1 MNLLT
6 YNDMK
11 LTCLRATENPFG
23 LLKQA
28 AKLTMTTSALIEDR
42 DYTEEEQIKFLKFII
57 QAEHTSILEHVS
69 WTIYAENISR
79 SLLAQLTRHRMAS
92 FTSASQHYSDYSDM
106 PFVVSEEAKQLM
118 IIRIS
123 TGGFYDS
130 LHASSLGYKIMVEDN
145 ILPREEA
152 RQVLPNA
159 SAVNLMM
166 TINARALLNLIK
178 QRICRRN
185 VEEMRIFADR
195 LVKLIGHTWPEFAKC
210 LGPYCF
216 YLGKC
221 NQGKMSCNKLWE
233 VTLDDI
239 A

>member
-6 YNDMK
+6 YNDMR

-42 DYTEEEQIKFLKFII
+42 DYTEEAQIKFLRFII
-57 QAEHTSILEHVS
+57 QAEHTSILEHIV
-69 WTIYAENISR
+69 WTFYAKNISR
-79 SLLAQLTRHRMAS
+79 SLLAQLTRHRIAS

-106 PFVVSEEAKQLM
+106 PFIVSKEAKQSM
-118 IIRIS
+118 TI
-123 TGGFYDS
+123 YES
-130 LHASSLGYKIMVEDN
+130 LYVASFGYRVMLEDN

-166 TINARALLNLIK
+166 TINARSLLNLIK

-185 VEEMRIFADR
+185 VEEMQIFADR
-195 LVKLIGHTWPEFAKC
+195 LVELIGHTWPEFAKC

-221 NQGKMSCNKLWE
+221 NQGKMSCGKLWE

-239 A
+239 T

>member
-11 LTCLRATENPFG
+11 LTCWRATAGPFG

-42 DYTEEEQIKFLKFII
+42 VYTEEEQIKFLKFII
-57 QAEHTSILEHVS
+57 QAEHTSILEHVV

-79 SLLAQLTRHRMAS
+79 SLLAQLTRHRIAS

-106 PFVVSEEAKQLM
+106 PFVVSEKAKQVMM
-118 IIRIS
+118 IHECLY
-123 TGGFYDS
+123 T
-130 LHASSLGYKIMVEDN
+130 SSLGYKLMLEDN

-166 TINARALLNLIK
+166 TINARSLLNFIK

-185 VEEMRIFADR
+185 VEEMRIFADK
-195 LVKLIGHTWPEFAKC
+195 LVELIGHTWPAFAKC

>member
-1 MNLLT
+1 MHLLT

-11 LTCLRATENPFG
+11 LTCLRATESPFM

-28 AKLTMTTSALIEDR
+28 AKLTMTTSALLEDK

-57 QAEHTSILEHVS
+57 QAEHTSILEHVA

-79 SLLAQLTRHRMAS
+79 SLLAQLTRHRIAS

-106 PFVVSEEAKQLM
+106 PFVVSEEAKKLM
-118 IIRIS
+118 LID
-123 TGGFYDS
+123 YS
-130 LHASSLGYKIMVEDN
+130 LRASNFSYTAMLEDN

-195 LVKLIGHTWPEFAKC
+195 LVELIGHTWPEFAKC

-239 A
+239 V

>member
-1 MNLLT
+1 MHLLT

-11 LTCLRATENPFG
+11 LTCLRATAAPFR

-28 AKLTMTTSALIEDR
+28 AKLTMTTSALIEDK

-57 QAEHTSILEHVS
+57 QAEHTSILEHVA

-79 SLLAQLTRHRMAS
+79 SLLAQLTRHRIAS
-92 FTSASQHYSDYSDM
+92 FTSASQHYSDYTDM
-106 PFVVSEEAKQLM
+106 PFVVSEEAKKLV
-118 IIRIS
+118 ITHDILRV
-123 TGGFYDS
+123 
-130 LHASSLGYKIMVEDN
+130 ASSGYTSLLEDYM
-145 ILPREEA
+145 LPREEA

-159 SAVNLMM
+159 SVVNLMM
-166 TINARALLNLIK
+166 TINARSLLNLIK

-185 VEEMRIFADR
+185 VKEMRIFADR
-195 LVKLIGHTWPEFAKC
+195 LVELIGHTWPEFAKC

>member
-6 YNDMK
+6 YNDMQ
-11 LTCLRATENPFG
+11 LTCLRATERPFG

-28 AKLTMTTSALIEDR
+28 AKLTMTTSALLEDK
-42 DYTEEEQIKFLKFII
+42 DYTEEEQVKFLKFII
-57 QAEHTSILEHVS
+57 QAEHTSILEHVA

-79 SLLAQLTRHRMAS
+79 SLLAQLTRHRIAS

-106 PFVVSEEAKQLM
+106 PFVVSEEAKKLVM
-118 IIRIS
+118 IH
-123 TGGFYDS
+123 DS
-130 LHASSLGYKIMVEDN
+130 LWAASFGYTTLLEDYM
-145 ILPREEA
+145 LPREEA

-166 TINARALLNLIK
+166 TINARSLLNLIK

-185 VEEMRIFADR
+185 VEEMRIFAGR
-195 LVKLIGHTWPEFAKC
+195 LVELIGHTWPEFAKC

>member
-6 YNDMK
+6 YNDMR

-42 DYTEEEQIKFLKFII
+42 DYTEEAQIKFLKFII
-57 QAEHTSILEHVS
+57 QAEHTSILEHVA
-69 WTIYAENISR
+69 WTIYVENISR
-79 SLLAQLTRHRMAS
+79 SLLAQLTRHRIAS

-106 PFVVSEEAKQLM
+106 PFVVSEEAQKLILIQ
-118 IIRIS
+118 
-123 TGGFYDS
+123 GS
-130 LHASSLGYKIMVEDN
+130 LHAAGFDYTTILADN
-145 ILPREEA
+145 MLPREEA

-166 TINARALLNLIK
+166 TINARSLLNLIK

-185 VEEMRIFADR
+185 VEEMQIFADR
-195 LVKLIGHTWPEFAKC
+195 LVELIGHTWPEFAKC

>member
-1 MNLLT
+1 MDLLT

-11 LTCLRATENPFG
+11 LTCLRAPESPFG

-28 AKLTMTTSALIEDR
+28 AKLTMTTSAFNEGR

-57 QAEHTSILEHVS
+57 QAEHTSILEHVA

-92 FTSASQHYSDYSDM
+92 FTSASQHYSDYSGM
-106 PFVVSEEAKQLM
+106 PFVVSEEAKKLVM
-118 IIRIS
+118 IHDILRA
-123 TGGFYDS
+123 
-130 LHASSLGYKIMVEDN
+130 ASFDYATMLEDD

-166 TINARALLNLIK
+166 TINARSLLNLIK

-185 VEEMRIFADR
+185 VEEMRIFADK
-195 LVKLIGHTWPEFAKC
+195 LVELIRHTWPEFAKC

>member
-11 LTCLRATENPFG
+11 LTCLRAPESPFG

-42 DYTEEEQIKFLKFII
+42 DYTEEAQIKFLKFII
-57 QAEHTSILEHVS
+57 QAEHTSILEHVA

-106 PFVVSEEAKQLM
+106 PFVISEEAKQLM
-118 IIRIS
+118 MIH
-123 TGGFYDS
+123 GS
-130 LHASSLGYKIMVEDN
+130 LHAANFSYTTMLEDD

-159 SAVNLMM
+159 SAVNLLM
-166 TINARALLNLIK
+166 TINARSLLNLIK

-195 LVKLIGHTWPEFAKC
+195 LVELIGHTWPAFAKC

>member
-11 LTCLRATENPFG
+11 LACLRATESPFG

-42 DYTEEEQIKFLKFII
+42 DYTEAEQIKFLKFII
-57 QAEHTSILEHVS
+57 QAEHTSILEHVA

-79 SLLAQLTRHRMAS
+79 SLLAQLTRHRIAS
-92 FTSASQHYSDYSDM
+92 FTSASQHYSDYSNM
-106 PFVVSEEAKQLM
+106 PFVVSEEAKPLVM
-118 IIRIS
+118 IHDILYVS
-123 TGGFYDS
+123 NF
-130 LHASSLGYKIMVEDN
+130 GYTTMLEDN

-159 SAVNLMM
+159 SAANLMM
-166 TINARALLNLIK
+166 TINARSLLNLIK

-195 LVKLIGHTWPEFAKC
+195 LVELIGHTWPAFAKC

>member
-28 AKLTMTTSALIEDR
+28 AKLTMTTSALIEDK
-42 DYTEEEQIKFLKFII
+42 DYTEEAQIKFLKFII

-79 SLLAQLTRHRMAS
+79 SLLAQLTRHRIAS

-106 PFVVSEEAKQLM
+106 PFVVSEEATKL
-118 IIRIS
+118 ILIH
-123 TGGFYDS
+123 GS
-130 LHASSLGYKIMVEDN
+130 LHAANFDYTTMLENNM
-145 ILPREEA
+145 LPREEA

-166 TINARALLNLIK
+166 TINARSLLNLVK

-195 LVKLIGHTWPEFAKC
+195 LVKLISHTWPEFAKC

>member
-6 YNDMK
+6 YNDMQ
-11 LTCLRATENPFG
+11 LTCLRATSGPFG

-28 AKLTMTTSALIEDR
+28 AKLTMTTSALIGDR
-42 DYTEEEQIKFLKFII
+42 VYTEEEQIKFLKFII
-57 QAEHTSILEHVS
+57 QAEHTSILEHVV
-69 WTIYAENISR
+69 WTIYVENISR
-79 SLLAQLTRHRMAS
+79 SLLAQLTRHRKAS
-92 FTSASQHYSDYSDM
+92 YTSASQRYSNYSDM
-106 PFVVSEEAKQLM
+106 PFVVSEEAEHL
-118 IIRIS
+118 IIVHDILR
-123 TGGFYDS
+123 
-130 LHASSLGYKIMVEDN
+130 ASSFSYATMLEDN

-166 TINARALLNLIK
+166 TINARSALNLVK

-195 LVKLIGHTWPEFAKC
+195 LVELIGLTWPAFAKC

>member
-6 YNDMK
+6 YNDMR

-28 AKLTMTTSALIEDR
+28 AKLTMTTSALIEDK
-42 DYTEEEQIKFLKFII
+42 DYTEEAQIKFLKFII
-57 QAEHTSILEHVS
+57 QAEHTSILEHVA
-69 WTIYAENISR
+69 WTVYAENISR
-79 SLLAQLTRHRMAS
+79 SLLAQLTRHRIAS

-106 PFVVSEEAKQLM
+106 PFVVSEEAQKL
-118 IIRIS
+118 ILIH
-123 TGGFYDS
+123 GS
-130 LHASSLGYKIMVEDN
+130 LHAANFDYTTMLENSM
-145 ILPREEA
+145 LPREEA

-166 TINARALLNLIK
+166 TINARALLNLVK

-195 LVKLIGHTWPEFAKC
+195 LVERIQPTWPAFAKC

>member
-11 LTCLRATENPFG
+11 LTCLRAPENPFG

-28 AKLTMTTSALIEDR
+28 AKLTMTTSALIEDK
-42 DYTEEEQIKFLKFII
+42 DYTEKAQIKFLKFII

-79 SLLAQLTRHRMAS
+79 SLLAQLTRHRIAS
-92 FTSASQHYSDYSDM
+92 FTSASQHYSDYSNM
-106 PFVVSEEAKQLM
+106 PFVVSEEAKKSIM
-118 IIRIS
+118 IH
-123 TGGFYDS
+123 DS
-130 LHASSLGYKIMVEDN
+130 LQVSNFSYATMLEDN

-166 TINARALLNLIK
+166 TINARSLLNLIK

-185 VEEMRIFADR
+185 VEEMQIFASR
-195 LVKLIGHTWPEFAKC
+195 LIDQVTLTWPEFAKC

-221 NQGKMSCNKLWE
+221 NQGKMSCNKLRG
-233 VTLDDI
+233 VTIDDI

>member
-6 YNDMK
+6 YNDMR

-28 AKLTMTTSALIEDR
+28 AKLTMTTSALIEDK
-42 DYTEEEQIKFLKFII
+42 DYTEEAQIKFLKFII
-57 QAEHTSILEHVS
+57 QAEHTSILEHVA

-79 SLLAQLTRHRMAS
+79 SLLTQLTRHRIAS
-92 FTSASQHYSDYSDM
+92 FTSASQHYADYSDM
-106 PFVVSEEAKQLM
+106 PFVVSEEATKL
-118 IIRIS
+118 ILIH
-123 TGGFYDS
+123 GS
-130 LHASSLGYKIMVEDN
+130 LHAANFDYTTMLENNM
-145 ILPREEA
+145 LPREEA

-166 TINARALLNLIK
+166 TINARSVLNLIK

-195 LVKLIGHTWPEFAKC
+195 LVELIGHTWPAFAKC

>member
-1 MNLLT
+1 MRLLT

-11 LTCLRATENPFG
+11 LACLRATENPFR

-57 QAEHTSILEHVS
+57 QAEHTSILEHVA

-79 SLLAQLTRHRMAS
+79 SLLAQLTRHRIAS
-92 FTSASQHYSDYSDM
+92 FTSASQHYSDYTDM
-106 PFVVSEEAKQLM
+106 PFVVSEEAKKLV
-118 IIRIS
+118 ITHDILRV
-123 TGGFYDS
+123 
-130 LHASSLGYKIMVEDN
+130 ASSGYTSLLEDYM
-145 ILPREEA
+145 LPREEA

-159 SAVNLMM
+159 SAVNLMI
-166 TINARALLNLIK
+166 TINARSVLNLVK

-185 VEEMRIFADR
+185 VEEMQIFADK
-195 LVKLIGHTWPEFAKC
+195 LVELIGRAWPAFAKC

-221 NQGKMSCNKLWE
+221 NQGKMSCNRLWE

>member
-1 MNLLT
+1 MSLLT

-28 AKLTMTTSALIEDR
+28 AKLTMTTSALVEDR

-57 QAEHTSILEHVS
+57 QAEHTSILEHVA
-69 WTIYAENISR
+69 WTVYAENISR
-79 SLLAQLTRHRMAS
+79 SLLAQLTRHRIAS

-106 PFVVSEEAKQLM
+106 PFVVSEEAMKL
-118 IIRIS
+118 ILIH
-123 TGGFYDS
+123 GS
-130 LHASSLGYKIMVEDN
+130 LHAANFDYTTMLENNM
-145 ILPREEA
+145 LPREEA

-166 TINARALLNLIK
+166 TINARSLLNLVK

>member
-11 LTCLRATENPFG
+11 LTCLRTTESPFG

-57 QAEHTSILEHVS
+57 QAEHTSILEHVA

-79 SLLAQLTRHRMAS
+79 SLLAQLTRHRIAS

-106 PFVVSEEAKQLM
+106 PFVVSEEATKL
-118 IIRIS
+118 ILIH
-123 TGGFYDS
+123 GS
-130 LHASSLGYKIMVEDN
+130 LHAANFDYTTMLENNM
-145 ILPREEA
+145 LPREEA

-166 TINARALLNLIK
+166 TINARSLLNFIK

-195 LVKLIGHTWPEFAKC
+195 LVELIGRTWPAFAKC

>member
-11 LTCLRATENPFG
+11 LTCLRAPENPFG

-42 DYTEEEQIKFLKFII
+42 DYTEEEQVKFLKFII

-79 SLLAQLTRHRMAS
+79 SLLAQLTRHRIAS
-92 FTSASQHYSDYSDM
+92 FTSASQHYSNYSDM
-106 PFVVSEEAKQLM
+106 PFVVSEEAKQLIM
-118 IIRIS
+118 
-123 TGGFYDS
+123 THDS
-130 LHASSLGYKIMVEDN
+130 LYVSNFSYATMLEDN

-166 TINARALLNLIK
+166 TINARSLLNLIK

-185 VEEMRIFADR
+185 VEEMQIFASR
-195 LVKLIGHTWPEFAKC
+195 LIDQVTLTWPAFGAC

-221 NQGKMSCNKLWE
+221 NQGKMSCGRLWE
-233 VTLDDI
+233 VTIDDI

>member
-11 LTCLRATENPFG
+11 LTCLRATESPFG

-28 AKLTMTTSALIEDR
+28 AKLTMTTSALVDDR
-42 DYTEEEQIKFLKFII
+42 VYTEEEQIKFLKFII

-79 SLLAQLTRHRMAS
+79 SLLAQLTRHRIAS

-106 PFVVSEEAKQLM
+106 PFVVSEEAKKL
-118 IIRIS
+118 IITHDILRAAS
-123 TGGFYDS
+123 FGYTS
-130 LHASSLGYKIMVEDN
+130 LLEDYM
-145 ILPREEA
+145 LPREEA

-159 SAVNLMM
+159 SAVNLIM
-166 TINARALLNLIK
+166 TINARSLLNLVK

-195 LVKLIGHTWPEFAKC
+195 LVELIGHTWPAFAKC

>member
-1 MNLLT
+1 MDLLT
-6 YNDMK
+6 YNDMR

-42 DYTEEEQIKFLKFII
+42 DYTEKEQIKFLKFII

-92 FTSASQHYSDYSDM
+92 FTSASQHYAVYSDM
-106 PFVVSEEAKQLM
+106 PFVVSTEALRTHKMCESLQVA
-118 IIRIS
+118 S
-123 TGGFYDS
+123 YNYD
-130 LHASSLGYKIMVEDN
+130 YMVDFEY
-145 ILPREEA
+145 LPKEEA
-152 RQVLPNA
+152 RQCLPNA
-159 SAVNLMM
+159 SAVNLLM
-166 TINARALLNLIK
+166 TINARSLLNLIK

-185 VEEMRIFADR
+185 VEEMQIFASR
-195 LVKLIGHTWPEFAKC
+195 LVDLVTVTWPAFGAC

-221 NQGKMSCNKLWE
+221 NQGKMSCGKLWE
-233 VTLDDI
+233 VTLNDI

>member
-1 MNLLT
+1 MLL
-6 YNDMK
+6 
-11 LTCLRATENPFG
+11 R
-23 LLKQA
+23 QA
-28 AKLTMTTSALIEDR
+28 AKLTMTTSALIKDE
-42 DYTEEEQIKFLKFII
+42 DYTEKAQIKFLKFII

-79 SLLAQLTRHRMAS
+79 SLLAQLTRHRIAS
-92 FTSASQHYSDYSDM
+92 FTSASQHYSDYTDM
-106 PFVVSEEAKQLM
+106 PFVVSEEAKKL
-118 IIRIS
+118 IILVD
-123 TGGFYDS
+123 DS
-130 LHASSLGYKIMVEDN
+130 LRASSFSYATMLEDS

-166 TINARALLNLIK
+166 TINARSLLNLIK

-195 LVKLIGHTWPEFAKC
+195 LVELIGHTWPEFATC

-221 NQGKMSCNKLWE
+221 NQGRMSCGRPWR

>member
-6 YNDMK
+6 YNDME
-11 LTCLRATENPFG
+11 LVCLREPNKPFE
-23 LLKQA
+23 LIKQA
-28 AKLTMTTSALIEDR
+28 AKLTMTTSADIEER
-42 DYTEEEQIKFLKFII
+42 EYTKEDQIKFLRFII
-57 QAEHTSILEHVS
+57 QAEHTSILEHIV

-79 SLLAQLTRHRMAS
+79 SLLAQLTRHRIAS

-106 PFVVSEEAKQLM
+106 PFVVSKEAKKLVM
-118 IIRIS
+118 IH
-123 TGGFYDS
+123 DS
-130 LHASSLGYKIMVEDN
+130 LYASNFGYTTMLEDN

-166 TINARALLNLIK
+166 TINARSLLNLIR

-185 VEEMRIFADR
+185 VEEMQIFARR
-195 LVKLIGHTWPEFAKC
+195 LVDLVTITWPAFGAC

-221 NQGKMSCNKLWE
+221 NQGKMSCGELWE
-233 VTLDDI
+233 VTIDDI